1 MEGFGLLVWFFYLV
15 LFLIVGGITF
25 ALVYLGM
32 MFFVLGKQKKA
43 ETSNLAKASIL
54 LKVLLISLPIT
65 GLILFLIIKLSA

>member
-25 ALVYLGM
+25 SLVYLGM
-32 MFFVLGKQKKA
+32 MFFVLGRQKKA
-43 ETSNLAKASIL
+43 DTSRQAKAAIL

-65 GLILFLIIKLSA
+65 ALILFLIYKLSA

>member
-32 MFFVLGKQKKA
+32 MFFVLGRQKKA
-43 ETSNLAKASIL
+43 DTSRNAKAAIL

-65 GLILFLIIKLSA
+65 GLILFLIYILSA

>member
-25 ALVYLGM
+25 SLVYLGM
-32 MFFVLGKQKKA
+32 MFFVLGRQKKA
-43 ETSNLAKASIL
+43 DTSGQAKAAIL

-65 GLILFLIIKLSA
+65 ALILFLIFKLSA

>member
-43 ETSNLAKASIL
+43 ETSNLAKVSIL
-54 LKVLLISLPIT
+54 LKVFLISLPIT
-65 GLILFLIIKLSA
+65 ALILFLIFKLSA

>member
-1 MEGFGLLVWFFYLV
+1 MDGFGALVWFFYLV

-32 MFFVLGKQKKA
+32 MFFVLGRQKKA
-43 ETSNLAKASIL
+43 DTSRQAKAAIL

-65 GLILFLIIKLSA
+65 ALILFLIYILSA